1 MTIQQGYQFGRYV
14 EVEIK
19 NFTTKEKTIIP
30 NDFEIDFEFYKT
42 VDQVNN
48 ASVGIVKI
56 YGLKEDTIR
65 KINSDGGE
73 ITLNCGYSNSNIETL
88 FVADILSV
96 IPDIQSG
103 TSVTEIRCSA
113 NVLAYSF
120 GQHISLGAGLTTVYK
135 VLTELTEKLGM
146 FPMIIASVSVPAN
159 MLQSYIELLKTWAFK
174 IDLFGTPQQVLE
186 YVCSLLNFQ
195 IVDNVFTDEI
205 TGKKTKALCF
215 EQNANGVAN
224 FLNLIQEGYPKYS
237 EENKKEDAKN
247 NTLKEKLE

>member
-48 ASVGIVKI
+48 ASVGVVKI

-96 IPDIQSG
+96 IPSVQSG

-120 GQHISLGAGLTTVYK
+120 GQHISLGAGLTTVYNA
-135 VLTELTEKLGM
+135 LTEISNKLGVI
-146 FPMIIASVSVPAN
+146 PKIVISTSVPDN
-159 MLQSYIELLKTWAFK
+159 MIKEYIELLSTWAFK
-174 IDLFGTPQQVLE
+174 IDF
-186 YVCSLLNFQ
+186 FW
-195 IVDNVFTDEI
+195 
-205 TGKKTKALCF
+205 
-215 EQNANGVAN
+215 
-224 FLNLIQEGYPKYS
+224 
-237 EENKKEDAKN
+237 
-247 NTLKEKLE
+247 NTTTSS